1 MAAETP
7 FGYSDAVSALNDA
20 LTFGINPSLDP
31 IRAMT
36 EEMGRPQDSFASI
49 QVTGTNG
56 KSSVTR
62 IIAALL
68 DAHDV
73 CVGAYTSP
81 ELHSYTERIACGGVP
96 VSETMFATAVDEALS
111 AARRAD
117 VTPTEF
123 ELVTAACL
131 WAFRECAVE
140 AAVLEVGMGGRWD
153 ATSVVEPAVA
163 VITGVGL
170 DHTRHLGETR
180 EDIAADKAHIIK
192 EGSAAILGPGV
203 AGVDKVFR
211 DRASAIGSTAPL
223 RAVRLGFG
231 ASPFG
236 EGDTIRFAIT
246 AHPKAPDA
254 MMRLDIAA
262 TYSSYNGIELQAPA
276 FQAANVATAVA
287 AAEAFLGRALDA
299 ETVRRVLAAIN
310 FPGRFEVL
318 RTDPWLVADAAH
330 NPGAAEVLAR
340 AIAAAWPDAEQRPVI
355 VLGVLAD
362 KDAAGIVF
370 ALAPVASRIVCVA
383 PDSPR
388 ALPADGLAE
397 IVERVTGTMP
407 EVAGSVAAGIEIAL
421 ADSPAGVVV
430 TGSIRTV
437 AEAG

>member
-7 FGYSDAVSALNDA
+7 FGYADAVRALTDA

-31 IRAMT
+31 IRAMA
-36 EEMGRPQDSFASI
+36 EEMGRPQDTFTAI

-81 ELHSYTERIACGGVP
+81 DLHSYTERIACGGVP
-96 VSETMFATAVDEALS
+96 VSEAMFAAGIAEALE
-111 AARRAD
+111 AAKRAN

-123 ELVTAACL
+123 EILTAAAL
-131 WAFRECAVE
+131 WLFRECGVE

-153 ATSVVEPAVA
+153 ATSVVEPTVA

-170 DHTRHLGETR
+170 DHTTHLGQTR
-180 EDIAADKAHIIK
+180 EDIAADKAHIIR
-192 EGSAAILGPGV
+192 EHSTTILGPGV
-203 AGVDKVFR
+203 AGVDAVFR
-211 DRASAIGSTAPL
+211 ERVSAVGSTAPL

-246 AHPKAPDA
+246 AYPKAPDDV
-254 MMRLDIAA
+254 MRLDVAA
-262 TYSSYNGIELQAPA
+262 IYASYTGIELQAPA
-276 FQAANVATAVA
+276 FQAGNVATAVA

-299 ETVRRVLAAIN
+299 QTVRRVLAAITL
-310 FPGRFEVL
+310 PGRFEVL
-318 RTDPWLVADAAH
+318 RSDPWLVADAAH

-340 AIAAAWPDAEQRPVI
+340 AIAAAWPDAEVRPVI

-370 ALAPVASRIVCVA
+370 ALAPVASRFVCVA

-388 ALPADGLAE
+388 ALAAGELAE
-397 IVERVTGTMP
+397 VVERVTGERP
-407 EVAGSVAAGIEIAL
+407 EVAESVVEGVRAAL
-421 ADSPAGVVV
+421 ASSPSGVVV